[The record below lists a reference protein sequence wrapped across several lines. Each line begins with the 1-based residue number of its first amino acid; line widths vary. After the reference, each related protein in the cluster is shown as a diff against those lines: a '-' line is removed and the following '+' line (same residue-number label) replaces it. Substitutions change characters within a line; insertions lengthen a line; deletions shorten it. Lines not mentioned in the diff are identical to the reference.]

1 MSSADPS
8 KASSTEPTIAFIGA
22 GNMASSIIG
31 GLINSGF
38 PANNVFASD
47 PNQNNLDRLS
57 DQYKINTSSDN
68 NTAVATADV
77 ILLAVKP
84 QLMQVV
90 CEPLRANLPKNSVV
104 ISIAA
109 GITCANLESWLET
122 DQALVRCM
130 PNTPAQVALGA
141 SGLYANSMVS
151 EEQKK
156 QTESIISAVGITRWV
171 ATEDLIDTVTAISG
185 SSPAYFFLFI
195 ESMVDAAVAQGMDK
209 QCATDLAIQ
218 SALGAAKLAQTSDDD
233 IVELRKKVTSPNGT
247 TERAIQT
254 LEEQNIRHTV
264 ASAMSACVQRAK
276 ELAS

>member
-1 MSSADPS
+1 
-8 KASSTEPTIAFIGA
+8 
-22 GNMASSIIG
+22 MASSIIG

-38 PANNVFASD
+38 PANKIFASD

-57 DQYKINTSSDN
+57 DQFKINTSSDN
-68 NTAVATADV
+68 NTAVANADV
-77 ILLAVKP
+77 VLLAVKP
-84 QLMQVV
+84 QLMKVV

-109 GITCANLESWLET
+109 GITCANLERWLGT
-122 DQALVRCM
+122 GQALVRCM
-130 PNTPAQVALGA
+130 PNTPAQVSLGA
-141 SGLYANSMVS
+141 SGLYANTIVS
-151 EEQKK
+151 EEQKT
-156 QTESIISAVGITRWV
+156 QTESILSAVGITRWV
-171 ATEDLIDTVTAISG
+171 GTEDLIDTVTAISG

-254 LEEQNIRHTV
+254 FEEQNIRHTV
-264 ASAMSACVQRAK
+264 ASAMNACVQRAK

>member
-1 MSSADPS
+1 MSSSAPS

-31 GLINSGF
+31 GLVNSGF
-38 PANNVFASD
+38 PANKIFASD

-57 DQYKINTSSDN
+57 DQFKINTSSDN
-68 NTAVATADV
+68 NVAVSNADV

-109 GITCANLESWLET
+109 GITCANLGSWLGT

-130 PNTPAQVALGA
+130 PNTPAQVSLGA
-141 SGLYANSMVS
+141 SGLYANTNVS
-151 EEQKK
+151 EEQKT
-156 QTESIISAVGITRWV
+156 QTEAIISAVGITRWV

-195 ESMVDAAVAQGMDK
+195 EAMVDAAVAQGMDK

-233 IVELRKKVTSPNGT
+233 IVELRKKVTSPKGT

-254 LEEQNIRHTV
+254 FEEQNIRHTV
-264 ASAMSACVQRAK
+264 ACAMDACVQRAK